1 MRTQSLRVAVLVAVL
16 LGSATL
22 GVMNSAAEGC
32 ERVPAPPTQ
41 NPTTT
46 TCGVAF
52 SALTLRRCR

>member
-41 NPTTT
+41 NPTTI
-46 TCGVAF
+46 TCGVGI
-52 SALTLRRCR
+52 